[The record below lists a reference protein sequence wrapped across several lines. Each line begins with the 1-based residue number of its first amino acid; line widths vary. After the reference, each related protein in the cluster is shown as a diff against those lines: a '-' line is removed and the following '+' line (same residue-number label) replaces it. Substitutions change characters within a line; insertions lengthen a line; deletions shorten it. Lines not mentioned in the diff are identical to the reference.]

1 MKLRE
6 TERPPHCSVVFSSN
20 RLMMTPT
27 TGCVIGTPSSL
38 ISYDLKRL
46 FKSTEILAIDEADIL
61 LTGGECTATW
71 RILKLFRS
79 SFQTSNHCQKQMMFC
94 GATLPS
100 RGRKSALSS
109 LIRWVPR
116 DTKLIQTS
124 RVHLPPANIEFKFV
138 DVPDE
143 PAKLAELTAVL
154 HDHHLSDD
162 VSVLVFTNSVATC
175 EAVYHSL
182 YNCNDCTHG
191 SVGRLD
197 KTVGIEKRHL
207 TMKMFL
213 EGEINLLVCTDLFA
227 RGIDIPNVSLV
238 IIYDFPSNS
247 VDFLHRVGRTAR
259 VGKSGK
265 GTK

>member
-1 MKLRE
+1 MKLCKADRLQ
-6 TERPPHCSVVFSSN
+6 CSVVFSSN
-20 RLMMTPT
+20 RLMVTPT

-46 FKSTEILAIDEADIL
+46 FKSTEILAVDEADIL
-61 LTGGECTATW
+61 LTGGERTATW

-79 SFQTSNHCQKQMMFC
+79 SFQTTNHYQKQMMFS

-100 RGRKSALSS
+100 RGRKSALPS
-109 LIRWVPR
+109 LIRWLPR

-124 RVHLPPANIEFKFV
+124 RVHLPPANVEFKFV
-138 DVPDE
+138 DVPNE

-154 HDHHLSDD
+154 RDHLSHD
-162 VSVLVFTNSVATC
+162 VSVLVFTNSVSSC

-182 YNCNDCTHG
+182 YNCDDVTHG
-191 SVGRLD
+191 CSVGRLD
-197 KTVGIEKRHL
+197 KTVGIEKRHF

-238 IIYDFPSNS
+238 VLYDFPSNS

-265 GTK
+265 GMK

>member
-1 MKLRE
+1 MKLCQV
-6 TERPPHCSVVFSSN
+6 ERKCSVVFSSN
-20 RLMMTPT
+20 RLMITPS
-27 TGCVIGTPSSL
+27 TGCVVGTPSSL

-46 FKSTEILAIDEADIL
+46 FKSTEILAVDEADIL
-61 LTGGECTATW
+61 LMGGECTATW
-71 RILKLFRS
+71 RILKLFRNS
-79 SFQTSNHCQKQMMFC
+79 CQARDYCQKQTIFC

-100 RGRKSALSS
+100 RGRRSALAS
-109 LIRWVPR
+109 LIRWVPK

-124 RVHLPPANIEFKFV
+124 RVHLPPVNIEFHFV

-143 PAKLAELTAVL
+143 AAKLAKLTDVL
-154 HDHHLSDD
+154 CEHLGHD
-162 VSVLVFTNSVATC
+162 VLVFTNSVASC

-182 YNCNDCTHG
+182 YNSDDLQISHSCI
-191 SVGRLD
+191 GRLD

-227 RGIDIPNVSLV
+227 RGIDMPNVSLV
-238 IIYDFPSNS
+238 VLYDFPSNS
-247 VDFLHRVGRTAR
+247 ADFLHRVGRTAR

-265 GTK
+265 GMK